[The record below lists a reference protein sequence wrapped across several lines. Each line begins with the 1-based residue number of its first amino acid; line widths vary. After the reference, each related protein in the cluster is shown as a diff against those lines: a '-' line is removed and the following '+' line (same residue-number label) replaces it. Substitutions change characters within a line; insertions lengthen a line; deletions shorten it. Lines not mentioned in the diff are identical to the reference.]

1 MAEKTPLDAITEA
14 VEKYD
19 SLLRQKPDM
28 EKVDAMLSTAGM
40 KGDDA
45 EAVMSKPEVV
55 APKGYVPRALD
66 GPEFFGMNDL
76 QFVMKAHEAGMPMLL
91 FGPPGTGKTSMVRAA
106 LPDCVVM
113 EGTSETETADF
124 VGSYVQ
130 RTDGSFEWVDGPLV
144 QALDQGKA
152 LCVNEIALIDPR
164 ALAVLYSVMDGQDE
178 LHVTSN
184 PDRGTVKAKPGFLVY
199 GTCNPDA
206 PGAIMSEALLSR
218 FQIHLEVKTD
228 WTLAKELGVG
238 AKIITVSRNLEKRKL
253 ANEIIAS
260 PQLREMLTFRD
271 TTMVFGE
278 VVALRN
284 FVTQARETDREIY
297 ADVAGDVFGRKIQ
310 TLAV

>member
-1 MAEKTPLDAITEA
+1 MADKTPLGAVTDA

-19 SLLRQKPDM
+19 TLLRQAPDM
-28 EKVDAMLSTAGM
+28 AKVDAMLNTAG
-40 KGDDA
+40 GEAA
-45 EAVMSKPEVV
+45 ETIMSKPEVV
-55 APKGYVPRALD
+55 TPTGYVPRDLD

-76 QFVMKAHEAGMPMLL
+76 QFVTKAHEAGLPMLL

-113 EGTSETETADF
+113 EGTSETEVADF
-124 VGSYVQ
+124 IGSWVQMPDGSY
-130 RTDGSFEWVDGPLV
+130 EWADGPLIV
-144 QALDQGKA
+144 AMETGKG

-178 LHVTSN
+178 LHVTAN
-184 PDRGTVKAKPGFLVY
+184 PLRGTVQSKPGFWVA
-199 GTCNPDA
+199 GTCNPDV
-206 PGAIMSEALLSR
+206 PGAIMSDALLSR

-238 AKIITVSRNLEKRKL
+238 AKIITTARNLEKRKES
-253 ANEIIAS
+253 NEIIAS
-260 PQLREMLTFRD
+260 PQLRELLTFRD
-271 TTMVFGE
+271 TSMVFGE

-297 ADVAGDVFGRKIQ
+297 AEVAGDVFGRKIPV
-310 TLAV
+310 LAI